1 MGKATE
7 SIMRAAAN
15 FVPDAFAPK
24 ASKHLESD
32 KLLQIGPFAIT
43 PHSSIIPDLM
53 PTL

>member
-1 MGKATE
+1 
-7 SIMRAAAN
+7 MRAAAN